1 VSPSFDLGEVDVFTA
16 GTIGAPGQRIFY
28 LQARNAHEL
37 VTLKCEKQ
45 QVAALGQFLE
55 RLLQDLPAPVEA
67 PIAESL
73 DLIDPVDP
81 AWIAGQLA
89 VAWEPALD
97 RFVVVVAELDPNA
110 VEEEE
115 EGEEAEDEG
124 EATLEAAELIDQGTL
139 RLELTRGQA
148 LAFSGRATE
157 LVAAGRPACRFCG
170 LPMDPDGHPCP
181 RMN

>member
-28 LQARNAHEL
+28 LQARNVDET

-67 PIAESL
+67 PISESL
-73 DLIDPVDP
+73 DLTDPVDP

-89 VAWEPALD
+89 VAWEPGLD

-110 VEEEE
+110 EEEE
-115 EGEEAEDEG
+115 DEG
-124 EATLEAAELIDQGTL
+124 TAEAVDPLDQGTL

-148 LAFSGRATE
+148 LAFSSRATE

-170 LPMDPDGHPCP
+170 LPMDVDGHPCP

>member
-67 PIAESL
+67 PISESL

-110 VEEEE
+110 AEEGDEE
-115 EGEEAEDEG
+115 EGE
-124 EATLEAAELIDQGTL
+124 ATVEPPDLLDQGTL

-170 LPMDPDGHPCP
+170 LPMDPDGHACP